1 MKTTILIAYALQCLF
16 FCNATHAQQRL
27 KLLAEGKFEGI
38 LNDKHTE
45 QINVMV
51 IHGTGIKPDTYADN
65 MMAYCFKKVK
75 AGSPDTNVVYRSED
89 GLITVRKIS
98 GVFEE
103 KRKLSFYVVHW
114 SDYTAV
120 AKNAV
125 HDTERNKNVNRGL
138 ISRFLKN
145 KVLIKEF
152 YDFVIFSNVEFKQQI
167 KQAMDKAFD
176 DMVAHA
182 AGKESALNLVS
193 GSLGSSIFIEYVNKL
208 QFDIGENAEAF
219 TKAEKS
225 KFKRKID
232 YITDNTCRFFMLTN
246 QVNFLESI
254 IAQKELLLKAAAP
267 EKSIQVV
274 AFRHTNDALSFYLP
288 QARAEQFVNFMPV
301 KTINVR
307 YKNILRGNFLM
318 KAHTRPME
326 LKKIY
331 NALLFGSGY
340 KKVKIKA

>member
-1 MKTTILIAYALQCLF
+1 MKRIILIVCILQCLF
-16 FCNATHAQQRL
+16 FCNAAHAQQRR
-27 KLLAEGKFEGI
+27 KLLAEATFEGI
-38 LNDKHTE
+38 LNDKGT
-45 QINVMV
+45 QQLNVLI
-51 IHGTGIKPDTYADN
+51 IHGTGIKPDTYADK

-75 AGSPDTNVVYRSED
+75 AGSLDTSDVYRSED

-120 AKNAV
+120 AKKDV

-145 KVLIKEF
+145 RVLIREF
-152 YDFVIFSNVEFKQQI
+152 YDFVIFSNIGFKQKI

-176 DMVAHA
+176 DIVVNS

-208 QFDIGENAEAF
+208 QFDVAENAQAF
-219 TKAEKS
+219 TKAETDHIKG
-225 KFKRKID
+225 KID

-246 QVNFLESI
+246 QVNFLEAI
-254 IAQKELLLKAAAP
+254 IAQKEPLLKAAAP
-267 EKSIQVV
+267 QKTMQVV

-288 QARAEQFVNFMPV
+288 QARAAQFVNFMPV

-307 YKNILRGNFLM
+307 YKNVLRGNFVM

-331 NALLFGSGY
+331 NALLFGSDY